1 MNDQKIPYRVLA
13 LGVTGAL
20 ALMASAGL
28 AAAQDEAAPSK
39 EMIVE
44 SMVAEGAVEEQATCL
59 LDALGDDWRRLMG
72 LEGTREESDRET
84 FENAMVSC
92 GIEPDE

>member
-1 MNDQKIPYRVLA
+1 MKVQTISHRMLA
-13 LGVTGAL
+13 LGMTGAL

-28 AAAQDEAAPSK
+28 AAAQDEATPTK

-44 SMVAEGAVEEQATCL
+44 SMVAEGAVEEEATCL

-72 LEGTREESDRET
+72 LEGTR
-84 FENAMVSC
+84 
-92 GIEPDE
+92 